1 MYLSYERYAA
11 MGGTMP
17 EGAEYERA
25 ERKARALLDD
35 WTLGRVKRLDA
46 VPEEVE
52 LAMFEI
58 IQSIDQATGGVGGIT
73 GNVGSFSN
81 GVNSVS
87 FTGASS
93 ASATRGELYDLVTAI
108 LPVELVSAAV
118 SFDAC

>member
-11 MGGTMP
+11 MGGKLP
-17 EGAEYERA
+17 EGAEYEHA

-35 WTLGRVKRLDA
+35 WTLGRVKRLDE

-58 IQSIDQATGGVGGIT
+58 IGRIGPAFDGNGGVS
-73 GNVGSFSN
+73 SFSN

-87 FTGASS
+87 FN
-93 ASATRGELYDLVTAI
+93 ASADVRGELYDIVASI
-108 LPVELVSAAV
+108 LPVELISAAV
-118 SFDAC
+118 HFDVR